1 MKISTLKLVAGGVA
15 LAVSCMV
22 QAVDMTVRY
31 SDYSIK
37 DGQALLQSGNGGI
50 LKHKGYLNQPVF
62 SSDGSRLLWTQQSG
76 PGPMDTDIYYQVLG
90 DSKPGQPLVNTK
102 FGEFS
107 ATPMPMQ
114 PQQYSV
120 VRVEADGTQRLW
132 QIGAGKDELLLPEVK
147 GVGYHAWGADGDLL
161 LFLLADQSGP
171 NRAVYRSKDGQL
183 TTLAGH
189 IGRSLVYQGSTD
201 QFYFTAPLPD
211 MPENAEQWLWR
222 YQAGAKAAKPVLP
235 LPADG
240 QDLAVTSQGTLL
252 VSSGRYILQLKE
264 QSWLPWLDLRQGCA
278 GKVTRFKLN
287 PVKPMLAYV
296 CQEKG

>member
-1 MKISTLKLVAGGVA
+1 MKISLLKLMLSAGVLAGVG
-15 LAVSCMV
+15 VV
-22 QAVDMTVRY
+22 QADEMTIHY
-31 SDYSIK
+31 SDYSAK
-37 DGQALLQSGNGGI
+37 DGQVVLQIGTGGV
-50 LKHKGYLNQPVF
+50 LNHSGYLNQPVF

-76 PGPMDTDIYYQVLG
+76 AEPLATDIYYKLLAS
-90 DSKPGQPLVNTK
+90 DEPARALAKTP

-132 QIGAGKDELLLPEVK
+132 QIGAGQDEVLASDVK

-161 LFLLADQSGP
+161 LFLLEDQTGP

-183 TTLAGH
+183 TTLADY

-211 MPENAEQWLWR
+211 MPANAEQWLWR
-222 YQAGAKAAKPVLP
+222 YQAGAKTAKPILP

-264 QSWLPWLDLRQGCA
+264 QSWLPWLDLRQGCE

-296 CQEKG
+296 CQKER

>member
-1 MKISTLKLVAGGVA
+1 MQIRTITCIGLL
-15 LAVSCMV
+15 LAVLSG
-22 QAVDMTVRY
+22 AAKAERSKIEYFEYSVDK
-31 SDYSIK
+31 S
-37 DGQALLQSGNGGI
+37 GQLKRVSGTGGSN
-50 LKHKGYLNQPVF
+50 HRHGYLNQPIF
-62 SSDGSRLLWTQQSG
+62 SPDGSRLLWTQQIG
-76 PGPMDTDIYYQVLG
+76 PDPMSTDIYYKVLG
-90 DSKPGQPLVNTK
+90 ADESSKPLVKTPY
-102 FGEFS
+102 GEFS

-161 LFLLADQSGP
+161 LFLLADQSEP
-171 NRAVYRSKDGQL
+171 NRAVYRAKDGQM

-252 VSSGRYILQLKE
+252 VSSGRYILQLKD
-264 QSWLPWLDLRQGCA
+264 QSWLPWFDLRKECQ

-296 CQEKG
+296 CQQEG

>member
-1 MKISTLKLVAGGVA
+1 MKISTLKLVAGVVA
-15 LAVSCMV
+15 LATSGIA
-22 QAVDMTVRY
+22 QAADMTVRY

-37 DGQALLQSGNGGI
+37 DGQAVLQSGSGGI

-62 SSDGSRLLWTQQSG
+62 SSDGSRLLWTQQTG
-76 PGPMDTDIYYQVLG
+76 PGPMDTDIYFQVLG

-107 ATPMPMQ
+107 ATPIPMQ

-132 QIGAGKDELLLPEVK
+132 QIGAGKDELLAPEVK

-222 YQAGAKAAKPVLP
+222 YQAGATTAKPVLP

-240 QDLAVTSQGTLL
+240 QDLAVTNQGTLL

-264 QSWLPWLDLRQGCA
+264 QSWLPWFDLRKECQ

-296 CQEKG
+296 CQEES